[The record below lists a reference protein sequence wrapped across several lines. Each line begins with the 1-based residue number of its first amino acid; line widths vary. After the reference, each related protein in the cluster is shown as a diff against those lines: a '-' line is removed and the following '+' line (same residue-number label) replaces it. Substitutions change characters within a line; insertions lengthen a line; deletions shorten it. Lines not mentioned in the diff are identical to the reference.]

1 MHAGFSEKYNEK
13 LVFMNDSSQPH
24 ILLVEDDA
32 SLAEWMLDYLSAHGY
47 KLSHISRG
55 DQALEAIKHLKPDLI
70 ILDILLP
77 YKNGFDICK
86 EARLFFSN
94 PILML
99 TACGEEADEILGLE
113 LGANDYISKPVKPR
127 VLLARV
133 KAFLRSDIIDVP
145 PLTTLVFGQ
154 LKIIQTTK
162 TVLLRGDAIFITSNE
177 FDVLWILAEHAGKV
191 ISRESLVTQLRGI
204 EYDGLDR
211 SIDIRISR
219 LRKKLL
225 DNAAQPYRIK
235 TIWAKGY
242 LFAADAWE

>member
-1 MHAGFSEKYNEK
+1 
-13 LVFMNDSSQPH
+13 MNDTSQPH

-32 SLAEWMLDYLSAHGY
+32 SLAEWMLDYLSSHGY
-47 KLSHISRG
+47 RLSHINRG
-55 DQALEAIKHLKPDLI
+55 DQALGAIKNLKPDLI
-70 ILDILLP
+70 ILDVLLP

-94 PILML
+94 PILMI
-99 TACGEEADEILGLE
+99 TACGEEADEVLGLE

-133 KAFLRSDIIDVP
+133 KAFLRSDSVDVP
-145 PLTTLVFGQ
+145 TLTTLEFGR
-154 LKIIQTTK
+154 LKIIQSTK
-162 TVLLRGDAIFITSNE
+162 TVLLRGEAIFITSNE
-177 FDVLWILAEHAGKV
+177 FDVLWVLAEHAGKV

-225 DNAAQPYRIK
+225 DNSAQPYRIK